1 MHKTA
6 LTFITSKL
14 PATHFV
20 QKEQPL
26 DDCSV
31 FAPVNIALVKYWGK
45 RDVALNLPQND
56 SLSIGL
62 KTLGT
67 TTQISPSQT
76 GQHQISLNEEI
87 QNPASVFSKRL
98 TDFLVAF
105 VPQGH
110 YLNIDTV
117 NSIATAAGLAS
128 SASGFAALV
137 KALDKYYQWQ
147 LPLTDLSAFAR
158 IGSGS
163 ACRSLWDGFVHWNK
177 GSLENGSDSIGKPVH
192 VNEKQWGN
200 MRIGLIEL
208 SHKEKAISSTQGM
221 KNTVDTCPLYQP
233 WPDLAQADLQQMLQ
247 AISTFDFT
255 LLGETAEANA
265 LAMHATMIAT
275 RPPVFYWIPSSVA
288 TMHKVWEARQAGIE
302 VYFTM
307 DAGSNVKLIS
317 LQCYQQDLNLIFDK
331 VRWVTPFPASSEE

>member
-6 LTFITSKL
+6 QAFITSKL
-14 PATHFV
+14 PTVHFDRN
-20 QKEQPL
+20 EQPL
-26 DDCSV
+26 DSQSA

-45 RDVALNLPQND
+45 RDIALYLPQND

-67 TTQISPSQT
+67 TTQISLSQAD
-76 GQHQISLNEEI
+76 QHQISLNGESQHPDSI
-87 QNPASVFSKRL
+87 FAKRL
-98 TDFLVAF
+98 TDFLEAF

-110 YLNIDTV
+110 FLKIDTV
-117 NSIATAAGLAS
+117 NSVATAAGLAS

-137 KALDKYYQWQ
+137 KALNKYYQWQ

-177 GSLENGSDSIGKPVH
+177 GSQKNGSDSIGKLIQVD
-192 VNEKQWGN
+192 KQRWEN
-200 MRIGLIEL
+200 LRIGLIEL
-208 SHKEKAISSTQGM
+208 SHSEKAISSTQGM

-247 AISTFDFT
+247 AIDTVSFT
-255 LLGETAEANA
+255 QLGEIAEANA

-275 RPPVFYWIPSSVA
+275 RPPVFYWLPSSVG
-288 TMHKVWEARQAGIE
+288 TMHKVWEARKAGIE

-317 LQCYQQDLNLIFDK
+317 QQQYQAELNLIFDK
-331 VRWVTPFPASSEE
+331 VRWVKPF